1 MKRVPPA
8 LKEVLTLVVVLAAF
22 LVAFSLAFPAPHG

>member
-8 LKEVLTLVVVLAAF
+8 FKELLTLVVVLAAF
-22 LVAFSLAFPAPHG
+22 LVVFSLAFPPPHG